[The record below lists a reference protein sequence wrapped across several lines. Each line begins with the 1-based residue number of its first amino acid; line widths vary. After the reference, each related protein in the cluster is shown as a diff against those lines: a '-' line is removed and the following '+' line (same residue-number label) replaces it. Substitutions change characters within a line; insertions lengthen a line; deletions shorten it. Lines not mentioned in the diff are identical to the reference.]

1 MRSLLQLATL
11 ATLGRGAMVRCPSS
25 TATALTATAG
35 RAAFASAAPTALES
49 RIAKAA
55 KKQAK
60 REAQKAQK
68 EAKKKLKEE
77 QRQQQSAQ
85 ARAPAPRR
93 EEVVIV
99 GLGNSAFSWASLSPA
114 NTLLAVP
121 LLR

>member
-11 ATLGRGAMVRCPSS
+11 ATLGRGAMVKFPSS
-25 TATALTATAG
+25 TATAG
-35 RAAFASAAPTALES
+35 RAGFASAAPTALES

-68 EAKKKLKEE
+68 EAKKKHKEE
-77 QRQQQSAQ
+77 ERQQQSAQ

-99 GLGNSAFSWASLSPA
+99 GLGNSAFSWASLSPT